1 MVTKK
6 EFEEYER
13 IRETGKTNMFAIREV
28 VSMSNGILDT
38 ESCLII
44 IKNYSKLEQQFK

>member
-6 EFEEYER
+6 EFEEYNR
-13 IRETGKTNMFAIREV
+13 IRATGKVNMFAIREV
-28 VSMSNGILDT
+28 VSMSNDILDH
-38 ESCLII
+38 ESCLAI